1 MLENYLKNEI
11 RFNIENIVNDISN
24 YQENKDATEIIEHLT
39 ENDIEIICNKLLNST
54 WFINELNE
62 FVNSNIEN
70 ELYHYANDLLKVGD

>member
-1 MLENYLKNEI
+1 MLENYLKNKI

-24 YQENKDATEIIEHLT
+24 YQENKEATEIIEHLT

-54 WFINELNE
+54 WFMNELNE

-70 ELYHYANDLLKVGD
+70 ELYHYANDLVKVGE